1 MKKYGILGI
10 IFGLFL
16 CVSFS
21 GCGEAQVSEHD
32 LKDGYYTAEMKDYN
46 HGWKEFV
53 TICVMDNKIVS
64 VEYNAR
70 NAAGF
75 IKSWDSAYMRK
86 MNPVMGIYPNRYTRT
101 YAAQFLEKQNA
112 EDIDLLTGA
121 TSSGRNF
128 QKLAMAVLDHAKT
141 GDTQIEEVAGE
152 TEQE

>member
-10 IFGLFL
+10 IFGLLL

-21 GCGEAQVSEHD
+21 GCGEAQASEHD
-32 LKDGYYTAEMKDYN
+32 LKDGYYTAQMKGYN

-75 IKSWDSAYMRK
+75 IKSWDSAYMRE
-86 MNPVMGIYPNRYTRT
+86 MDSVMGIYPNRYTRT
-101 YAAQFLEKQNA
+101 YAAQLLDKQSA
-112 EDIDLLTGA
+112 EDIDMLTGA
-121 TSSGRNF
+121 SSSGKNF
-128 QKLAMAVLDHAKT
+128 EKLAAAVLDHARK
-141 GDTQIEEVAGE
+141 GDTKIAEVAGE
-152 TEQE
+152 PENE